1 MKLTI
6 GTTHQHGD
14 PFRLP
19 SDFVART
26 LAIIGQR
33 GSGKSTAATVIAEEL
48 CKQGLPWMAL
58 DPVGVWWGLRAAANG
73 EAKGFPV
80 VVFGGQR
87 GDLPLDK
94 GSGRKIAEACIEAAV
109 FAVLDLSQHSK
120 TVWRM
125 IVRDFVG
132 ALQELRPQQPRHVFL
147 EETPEFIPQKA
158 SHLLGEVCKE
168 ICERLVRLGRNW
180 GYGATLLSQRPAT
193 IDKDALSQVDN
204 LLVMRTSGAH
214 DRKALRDWITA
225 HAVEAE
231 LDQVLDSL
239 ASLPD
244 GGGWLWSPQWLK
256 ILDRIQ
262 IRRRETFHP
271 GETRTVGAKAQSVE
285 LADVGEFV
293 AKVRKE
299 LTKTQVVLHVT
310 PPLPKNPKTLKALSD
325 MAQVAA
331 AAPPARA
338 AHELSVAVANAQS
351 ERDEARAECAKL
363 REELGQER
371 GLRAAAERRLEV
383 VRALLKPEYDTLR
396 AVFEG
401 LGQAAAAGGA
411 AVQDLEAWKPWF
423 EKAANVGCRGML
435 ELLVQRSRLKQVQLA
450 TLAGVKFGGST
461 WRNYRSWMTRN
472 HLATIEGD
480 EIAAAVLA

>member
-6 GTTHQHGD
+6 GTTHLHGD

-26 LAIIGQR
+26 MAIIGQR

-73 EAKGFPV
+73 GAKGFPV

-158 SHLLGEVCKE
+158 SHQLGEECKE

-225 HAVEAE
+225 HALEAE
-231 LDQVLDSL
+231 LDKVLDSL

-244 GGGWLWSPQWLK
+244 GAGWLWSPQWLK

-271 GETRTVGAKAQSVE
+271 GETRTVGAKAQAVE

-299 LTKTQVVLHVT
+299 LTKTTAVIGLPELDKKRPRATPTPAVPGFSPPVLRGETV
-310 PPLPKNPKTLKALSD
+310 PLDQFQKAQAELVHLRQQLQEVDEKRHQASLK
-325 MAQVAA
+325 
-331 AAPPARA
+331 
-338 AHELSVAVANAQS
+338 
-351 ERDEARAECAKL
+351 KL
-363 REELGQER
+363 D
-371 GLRAAAERRLEV
+371 AERRLEA
-383 VRALLKPEYDTLR
+383 VRKHLKPEYDALR
-396 AVFEG
+396 ALFED
-401 LGQAAAAGGA
+401 LGQAEAAGGA
-411 AVQDLEAWKPWF
+411 AVDRSAWEPWLAKAGASGCKRLLEILIQK
-423 EKAANVGCRGML
+423 G
-435 ELLVQRSRLKQVQLA
+435 RLKMRQLA
-450 TLAGVKFGGST
+450 TLAGVAYGNGT
-461 WRNYRSWMTRN
+461 WCRYKSWLVSNSLVTV
-472 HLATIEGD
+472 EGD
-480 EIAAAVLA
+480 EIALVQL

>member
-6 GTTHQHGD
+6 GTTKERGV
-14 PFRLP
+14 PFGLP

-26 LAIIGQR
+26 LAIIGAR

-48 CKQGLPWMAL
+48 CKQSLPWMAL
-58 DPVGVWWGLRAAANG
+58 DPVGVWWGLRAGARSG
-73 EAKGFPV
+73 SKGYPV
-80 VVFGGQR
+80 VVFGGAR

-109 FAVLDLSQHSK
+109 FAVIDLSQHSK

-125 IVRDFVG
+125 IVRDFMG

-158 SHLLGEVCKE
+158 SHQLGEECKE

-214 DRKALRDWITA
+214 DRKALREWIQA
-225 HAVEAE
+225 HAIEAD
-231 LDQVLDSL
+231 LDKVLDSL

-244 GGGWLWSPQWLK
+244 GAGWLWSPQWLK
-256 ILDRIQ
+256 ILEQIQ

-271 GETRTVGAKAQSVE
+271 GETRTVGSKAQAVE
-285 LADVGEFV
+285 LADVGDFV

-299 LTKTQVVLHVT
+299 LTKTTVSVHVQGD
-310 PPLPKNPKTLKALSD
+310 LPKNPKARNALLG
-325 MAQVAA
+325 MVQLAA
-331 AAPPARA
+331 AAPPVAFPATERHIQELTLQRDQA
-338 AHELSVAVANAQS
+338 QAIAHNLKQDLIG
-351 ERDEARAECAKL
+351 ERQHRM
-363 REELGQER
+363 Q
-371 GLRAAAERRLEV
+371 AERRLDAV
-383 VRALLKPEYDTLR
+383 RKNLQPQYDALRALFEDLGEKASSGAAVDRTVWEPWLAKAGQRGCKRMLEVLIDRGSLTRNQLGTLSGVAAGKSTFRAYVSWLRKNGLVDTEGENIRLR
-396 AVFEG
+396 AV
-401 LGQAAAAGGA
+401 
-411 AVQDLEAWKPWF
+411 
-423 EKAANVGCRGML
+423 
-435 ELLVQRSRLKQVQLA
+435 
-450 TLAGVKFGGST
+450 
-461 WRNYRSWMTRN
+461 
-472 HLATIEGD
+472 
-480 EIAAAVLA
+480 